1 MEEFMAILAEC
12 PFCHRKQSA
21 KNKLCKCGADLVKAK
36 RAKKVKYWINFRMP
50 NGKQRRQSVGYSI
63 EEARDADGKR
73 RSQKREHRIFDMLPE
88 SNMTFNELTEWYLN
102 LKTVKKL
109 ASYDRVNFALNNF
122 NKVFGD
128 QIVGTIIPVNLE
140 NYQEKRLEQQMAPA
154 TVDLELSIAKTMITK
169 AFDNDMVDGRVLK
182 AFRSVKRKLK
192 KGSNAR
198 KRILSFV
205 EYLRLL
211 KAAAFHLKPILK
223 VAFNTGMRISELL
236 ELKWS
241 YIDRKAGFIRLPAA
255 VTKEKKLKKIPIN
268 RQVRK
273 VLKNIPRAIN
283 HDFVFT
289 YKGNPI
295 RSRSGLNHSFKTACK
310 QAGIPCGRKIPDGI
324 TFHDIRRTVK
334 TNMLNAGVD
343 KAHRDLILGHSL
355 QGMDSYYIAPDEKS
369 LKKAMEKYTRWL
381 DDQIAHAL
389 VSVDHS
395 VDQDAKKD

>member
-1 MEEFMAILAEC
+1 VAVLAEC
-12 PFCHRKQSA
+12 PFCHVKQSA
-21 KNKLCKCGADLVKAK
+21 KNKQCKCGADLVKAK
-36 RAKKVKYWINFRMP
+36 RSINFRMP
-50 NGKQRRQSVGYSI
+50 DGKQRRQVVGYSI

-88 SNMTFNELTEWYLN
+88 SNMTFNDLTGWYLD

-109 ASYDRVNFALNNF
+109 ASYDRVKLALNNF
-122 NKVFGD
+122 NKVFGN

-140 NYQEKRLEQQMAPA
+140 NYQEKRLEQKMAPA
-154 TVDLELSIAKTMITK
+154 TVDMEISFAKTMVTK

-182 AFRSVKRKLK
+182 AFRSIKRMLI

-198 KRILSFV
+198 KRILTFI
-205 EYLRLL
+205 EYIRLL
-211 KAAAFHLKPILK
+211 KSAAAHLRPILK
-223 VAFNTGMRISELL
+223 VAFNTGMRIGELRG
-236 ELKWS
+236 LKWS
-241 YIDRKAGFIRLPAA
+241 YIDRKAGFIRLPAT
-255 VTKEKKLKKIPIN
+255 VTKEKKSKKIPIN
-268 RQVRK
+268 HHVWK
-273 VLKNIPRAIN
+273 VLKNIPRVIN

-295 RSRSGLNHSFKTACK
+295 RSRSGLNHSFKTACN
-310 QAGIPCGRKIPDGI
+310 QAGIPCGRKNPDGI

-369 LKKAMEKYTRWL
+369 LKKAMEKYTKWL
-381 DDQIAHAL
+381 DEQIAHAL
-389 VSVDHS
+389 PSVDHS
-395 VDQDAKKD
+395 VDQDVKKD

>member
-1 MEEFMAILAEC
+1 
-12 PFCHRKQSA
+12 
-21 KNKLCKCGADLVKAK
+21 
-36 RAKKVKYWINFRMP
+36 
-50 NGKQRRQSVGYSI
+50 
-63 EEARDADGKR
+63 
-73 RSQKREHRIFDMLPE
+73 
-88 SNMTFNELTEWYLN
+88 
-102 LKTVKKL
+102 
-109 ASYDRVNFALNNF
+109 
-122 NKVFGD
+122 
-128 QIVGTIIPVNLE
+128 
-140 NYQEKRLEQQMAPA
+140 
-154 TVDLELSIAKTMITK
+154 
-169 AFDNDMVDGRVLK
+169 MVDGRVLK
-182 AFRSVKRKLK
+182 AFRSVKRKLI

-211 KAAAFHLKPILK
+211 KAAAFHLRPILK
-223 VAFNTGMRISELL
+223 VAFNTGMRLGELR

-255 VTKEKKLKKIPIN
+255 VTKEKKSKKIPIN
-268 RQVRK
+268 RHVRK

-295 RSRSGLNHSFKTACK
+295 RSKSGLNHSFKTACN
-310 QAGIPCGRKIPDGI
+310 QADISCGRKIPDGI

-369 LKKAMEKYTRWL
+369 LKKVMEKYTKWL
-381 DDQIAHAL
+381 DEQIAHAL
-389 VSVDHS
+389 PSVD
-395 VDQDAKKD
+395 